1 MKITD
6 ITTTALHIPEIATAQ
21 DATMFRPA
29 SGQTILFVQIK
40 TDEGIE
46 GLGMSEAIGTRQVI
60 ERTLKPLLLGR
71 DPLAHERL
79 WEEMF
84 WTVRSYGRKGLALC
98 ALSAIDIALW
108 DLKGK
113 VFNVPLYQL
122 LGPYTDTVPVY
133 GSGGWTHLSEDELV
147 QEQLSFVEQG
157 FPRVKMKVGKDFGQ
171 AEDEDVRR
179 VAAVRR
185 ALGDAVTLYLDA
197 NGGYRAKQAVMMA
210 RRFEP
215 YTIAWFEEPVHADD
229 LAGLAEVR
237 RAGVLPVA
245 TGEHEYTKFGF
256 KELLTQEAVDIVQPD
271 VARVGGVTEWLKIA
285 HLAAAF
291 NLPVAPHAVSLVH
304 LHLACC
310 TPNLQVVEILGV
322 QQAADRIWYTEIPEP
337 VDGRWSPFS
346 DRPGLGLTLNQDAVA
361 RYALAD

>member
-1 MKITD
+1 MKITA
-6 ITTTALHIPEIATAQ
+6 ITTTTLHIPQIASAQ
-21 DATMFRPA
+21 DATMFRP
-29 SGQTILFVQIK
+29 SGGQTILFVQIK
-40 TDEGIE
+40 TDAGLE
-46 GLGMSEAIGTRQVI
+46 GLGMSEATSTRQVI
-60 ERTLKPLLLGR
+60 ERTLQPLLLGR
-71 DPLAHERL
+71 DPLEHERL

-84 WTVRSYGRKGLALC
+84 WAVRSYGRKGLALC

-113 VFNVPLYQL
+113 IFDVPLYRL

-133 GSGGWTHLSEDELV
+133 GSGGWTHLTESELV
-147 QEQLSFVEQG
+147 REQSSFVEQG

-171 AEDEDVRR
+171 AEAEDLHR

-185 ALGDAVTLYLDA
+185 ALGDDVTLYLDA
-197 NGGYRAKQAVMMA
+197 NGGYRARQATVMA
-210 RRFEP
+210 RRFEQFN
-215 YTIAWFEEPVHADD
+215 IAWLEEPVHADD

-237 RAGVLPVA
+237 RAGPLPVA

-322 QQAADRIWYTEIPEP
+322 QQEADRLWYTEIPEP
-337 VDGRWSPFS
+337 VNGLWSPFP
-346 DRPGLGLTLNQDAVA
+346 DRPGLGLTLNPDAVA
-361 RYALAD
+361 QYAID

>member
-1 MKITD
+1 LRITD
-6 ITTTALHIPEIATAQ
+6 VTTTTLHLPQIAPAQ

-29 SGQTILFVQIK
+29 SGQTSLFVHVR
-40 TDEGIE
+40 TDAGLE
-46 GLGMSEAIGTRQVI
+46 GLGMSEATGTRHVI
-60 ERTLKPLLLGR
+60 EQTLRPLLLGR
-71 DPLAHERL
+71 DPLEHERL

-84 WTVRSYGRKGLALC
+84 WAVRSYGRKGLALC

-113 VFNVPLYQL
+113 IFGAPLYRL
-122 LGPYTDTVPVY
+122 LGPYTDAVPVY
-133 GSGGWTHLSEDELV
+133 GSGGWTHLPEGELV
-147 QEQLSFVEQG
+147 REQAGFVERG
-157 FPRVKMKVGKDFGQ
+157 FPRVKMKVGKAFGR
-171 AEDEDVRR
+171 AEEEDVRR

-185 ALGDAVTLYLDA
+185 TLGDGVTLYLDA
-197 NGGYRAKQAVMMA
+197 NGGYRAKQAIVLA
-210 RRFEP
+210 RRFEQ
-215 YTIAWFEEPVHADD
+215 YNVAWFEEPVHADD

-237 RAGVLPVA
+237 RDGPLPVA

-256 KELLTQEAVDIVQPD
+256 KALLTQGAADIVQPD

-310 TPNLQVVEILGV
+310 TPNLAVVEILGV
-322 QQAADRIWYTEIPEP
+322 QQEADRIWYTEIPEP
-337 VDGRWSPFS
+337 AGGLWSPFP
-346 DRPGLGLTLNQDAVA
+346 DRPGLGLALDPHAVA
-361 RYALAD
+361 RYAVG